1 MKQHFQLYYLITV
14 LGIFTTPTNSGCFIN
29 VYQTN
34 PISWKQKY
42 SGGKHSKIRI
52 TALAAANAVGYKLF
66 VIGKAKNPRCFKNIK
81 KLPCRYQSQRKSWMD
96 SVLLE
101 DWVRDVN
108 KKFQAKGRNVALII
122 IDSCAAYPI
131 FENLSDVKKIFATE
145 YYISESGDGSR
156 RNKMSQG
163 PLQQTIS

>member
-1 MKQHFQLYYLITV
+1 
-14 LGIFTTPTNSGCFIN
+14 
-29 VYQTN
+29 
-34 PISWKQKY
+34 
-42 SGGKHSKIRI
+42 
-52 TALAAANAVGYKLF
+52 
-66 VIGKAKNPRCFKNIK
+66 
-81 KLPCRYQSQRKSWMD
+81 MD